1 MSGNE
6 SSHARSAVYP
16 AMSHPVCDPAM
27 TAASALLAGLET
39 RHPSGARI
47 LEIGCGSGLNLI
59 ALADR
64 WPGSRFTGIDLS
76 DEAIRLASSLAD
88 AAGLKNITFHARD
101 LRDLTEADGEFDY
114 ILAHGVFSWV
124 PDEAKLAL
132 LDRCRRLLAPNGLAT
147 VSFNVECGW
156 LPRFPVIE
164 KTRAIQQAGNVSVI
178 DALAV
183 LRTVTEPDSKE
194 MAIIDDLLA
203 KGPKVLMFDDFAPV
217 NDPWSLAS
225 FVTAAGDAGL
235 RWLGESDP
243 AMNLPRSLDEEA
255 FNRLRAEFPD
265 PLSFHMAVDEA
276 CGRTFRSGMLCRA
289 EAPIE
294 GKVSLERVFE
304 LNLRCVGEPSDPEDL
319 AIYGLFS
326 AGMLPACAA
335 MREIRLAVKGYPP
348 RDLARRIYDGIYQ
361 GWLKPRVEPVSF
373 NADAPEL
380 PKLNRLRLECAKRGL
395 PVVDIWQLP
404 CSFAERHL
412 EVLAAMDGTRD
423 AKSLAAFAKQHCPEL
438 AFEPWLR
445 HLAGRGMFA

>member
-6 SSHARSAVYP
+6 SPQANAAIYP

-64 WPGSRFTGIDLS
+64 WPGSRFTGIDLT
-76 DEAIRLASSLAD
+76 DEAVRLASSLAD
-88 AAGLKNITFHARD
+88 AAGLRNISFSARD

-114 ILAHGVFSWV
+114 IIAHGVFSWV
-124 PDEAKLAL
+124 PDEVKLAL

-164 KTRAIQQAGNVSVI
+164 KTRAIQQAGGVSPT

-183 LRTVTEPDSKE
+183 LRTIAEPGSQE

-203 KGPKVLMFDDFAPV
+203 KGPQVLAFDDFAPV
-217 NDPWSLAS
+217 NDPWSLAA
-225 FVTAAGDAGL
+225 FVAAAGNAGL

-243 AMNLPRSLDEEA
+243 AMNLPRSIDEEA
-255 FNRLRAEFPD
+255 FNRLREAHAD
-265 PLSFHMAVDEA
+265 PLAFHSAVDEA
-276 CGRTFRSGMLCRA
+276 CGRTFRSGMLCRDD
-289 EAPIE
+289 APVE
-294 GKVSLERVFE
+294 GKVSLERVFD
-304 LNLRCVGEPSDPEDL
+304 LNLRCAGEPSDPDDL
-319 AIYGLFS
+319 AIHALFA
-326 AGMLPACAA
+326 AGMLPACAP

-348 RDLARRIYDGIYQ
+348 QELARRIYDGIYL

-373 NADAPEL
+373 SPEPPETPRL
-380 PKLNRLRLECAKRGL
+380 SRLRLACAARRL
-395 PVVDIWQLP
+395 PVVDVWQQP
-404 CSFAERHL
+404 CSFMDRHYEL
-412 EVLAAMDGTRD
+412 LAAMDGTRD
-423 AKSLAAFAKQHCPEL
+423 VGELGGLARRISPEL
-438 AFEPWLR
+438 DFVPWLR
-445 HLAGRGMFA
+445 HLAGRGMFT